1 MEEAENLERE
11 QAKTLIL
18 YIIALYCFRLTAKQQ
33 IVKIPKGYVLQVSSF
48 HSHGNPN
55 SSEIRD
61 AIKAAGFTDEQTI
74 QQGGDP
80 YRWIIVKPQNYL
92 FNC

>member
-1 MEEAENLERE
+1 MGFI
-11 QAKTLIL
+11 T
-18 YIIALYCFRLTAKQQ
+18 CFLLTAKQQ

-61 AIKAAGFTDEQTI
+61 AIKAVGFTDEQTI

-80 YRWIIVKPQNYL
+80 YRWIIVKP
-92 FNC
+92 

>member
-1 MEEAENLERE
+1 M
-11 QAKTLIL
+11 
-18 YIIALYCFRLTAKQQ
+18 ALYCFRLTAKQQ
-33 IVKIPKGYVLQVSSF
+33 IVLQVNSF

-80 YRWIIVKPQNYL
+80 YRWIIVKP
-92 FNC
+92 

>member
-1 MEEAENLERE
+1 MP
-11 QAKTLIL
+11 
-18 YIIALYCFRLTAKQQ
+18 KQYLKQ
-33 IVKIPKGYVLQVSSF
+33 LK
-48 HSHGNPN
+48 NMMN

-80 YRWIIVKPQNYL
+80 YRWIIVKP
-92 FNC
+92 